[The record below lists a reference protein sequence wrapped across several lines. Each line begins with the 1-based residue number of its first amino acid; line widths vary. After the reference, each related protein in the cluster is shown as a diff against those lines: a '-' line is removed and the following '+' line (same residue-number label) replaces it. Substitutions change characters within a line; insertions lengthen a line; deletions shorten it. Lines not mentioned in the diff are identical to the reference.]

1 MRGDTHGGVEIPAA
15 DLQAAKAAL
24 EQVQQILAPYVIALT
39 PEQRKT
45 IPKMSDG
52 TEPFVGKVI
61 EYAESNPQF
70 LPPFVDKG
78 EFDKDWEA
86 ISGLLPLLRLCTQ
99 IQDTLSDTTMLAGSE
114 AYISAL
120 SYYNSVKQAAK
131 VNVPD
136 AKAIYED
143 LCKRFNGQGRRSS
156 SGPLE

>member
-1 MRGDTHGGVEIPAA
+1 MENKISIEIPAA

-24 EQVQQILAPYVIALT
+24 DQVQQILAPYVIALT
-39 PEQRKT
+39 PDQRKT

-61 EYAESNPQF
+61 EYADSNPQF

-143 LCKRFNGQGRRSS
+143 LRKRFERRSKSNGS
-156 SGPLE
+156 STAEN